1 VIETNFLAEFSL
13 NGSSIFLRP
22 SLACC
27 CVVAST
33 AIKPSIQFGGAPA
46 IPPMLP
52 QSENWDGIM
61 SPTPLGL
68 IHDPAFLDFQ
78 PLRKLAGG

>member
-1 VIETNFLAEFSL
+1 MFWL
-13 NGSSIFLRP
+13 
-22 SLACC
+22 SLALLL

-52 QSENWDGIM
+52 QPENWDGIAA
-61 SPTPLGL
+61 SIEQNHSAPTCESS
-68 IHDPAFLDFQ
+68 
-78 PLRKLAGG
+78 R